1 MKLSIIIPVY
11 NEAENIVALLRRLQ
25 NYRFQGH
32 EVIVIDGGSRDN
44 SFDCAVG
51 MVDKLLMSKPGRAM
65 QMNIGAEQAS
75 GEVLVF
81 LHADTELPPQA
92 NNLIIDAMN
101 KKHQWGRFN
110 VRLSG
115 QHRFFRVIETMM
127 NWRSCIT
134 GIATGDQ
141 AIFVRRKVFQQ
152 AGGYPEIMLMD
163 DIELSKKLKA
173 FGKPACI
180 KRRVTTSSRRWEKIG
195 IVKTTLLMWQLR
207 LLHFL
212 GVSPD
217 KLFTRYAGK

>member
-25 NYRFQGH
+25 NYRIQGH
-32 EVIVIDGGSRDN
+32 EVIVVDGGSRDN
-44 SFDCAVG
+44 SFDCAIG

-65 QMNIGAEQAS
+65 QMNIGTEQAS

-115 QHRFFRVIETMM
+115 QRRFFRIIETMM
-127 NWRSCIT
+127 NWRSCLT

-141 AIFVRRKVFQQ
+141 VIFVRRNVFMQ
-152 AGGYPEIMLMD
+152 AGGYPEIKLME
-163 DIELSKKLKA
+163 DIELSKKLKK
-173 FGKPACI
+173 FSKPACI
-180 KRRVTTSSRRWEKIG
+180 KNAVITSSRRWEKNG

-207 LLHFL
+207 LLYFL

-217 KLFTRYAGK
+217 KLFTRYYRK

>member
-11 NEAENIVALLRRLQ
+11 NEAENMVVLLRRLQ

-32 EVIVIDGGSRDN
+32 EVIVVDGGSRDN

-92 NNLIIDAMN
+92 NTLITEAMN
-101 KKHQWGRFN
+101 KKYQWGRFN

-127 NWRSCIT
+127 NWRSCLT

-141 AIFVRRKVFQQ
+141 VIFVRRNVFLQ
-152 AGGYPEIMLMD
+152 AGGYPEIKLME

-173 FGKPACI
+173 FSKPACI
-180 KRRVTTSSRRWEKIG
+180 KNPVTTSSRRWDKNG

-207 LLHFL
+207 LLYFL
-212 GVSPD
+212 GVPPD
-217 KLFTRYAGK
+217 KLFTRYYRK

>member
-11 NEAENIVALLRRLQ
+11 NEAANIIATLRRLQ

-32 EVIVIDGGSRDN
+32 EVIVVDGGSRDN

-51 MVDKLLMSKPGRAM
+51 LVDKLLMSRPGRAM

-81 LHADTELPPQA
+81 LHADTELPPLA
-92 NNLIIDAMN
+92 NTLIAEAIN
-101 KKHQWGRFN
+101 KKQQWGRFN

-115 QHRFFRVIETMM
+115 QHRFFRIIETMM
-127 NWRSCIT
+127 NWRSCLT

-141 AIFVRRKVFQQ
+141 VIFVRRNVFQQ
-152 AGGYPEIMLMD
+152 AGGYPEIKLME

-173 FGKPACI
+173 FSKPACI
-180 KRRVTTSSRRWEKIG
+180 KQRVTTSSRRWEQNG
-195 IVKTTLLMWQLR
+195 MMKTVLLMWQLR
-207 LLHFL
+207 LLHFF
-212 GVSPD
+212 GVAPD
-217 KLFTRYAGK
+217 KLYSRYYQK

>member
-25 NYRFQGH
+25 SYRFQGH
-32 EVIVIDGGSRDN
+32 EVIVVDGGSRDN

-92 NNLIIDAMN
+92 NNLIVDAMN
-101 KKHQWGRFN
+101 NKNQWGRFN

-115 QHRFFRVIETMM
+115 RHRMFRIIETMM
-127 NWRSCIT
+127 NWRSCLT

-141 AIFVRRKVFQQ
+141 VIFVRRNVFLQ
-152 AGGYPEIMLMD
+152 AGGYPEIKLME
-163 DIELSKKLKA
+163 DIELSKRLKI
-173 FGKPACI
+173 FSKPVCI
-180 KRRVTTSSRRWEKIG
+180 KNPVTTSSRRWEKNG

-207 LLHFL
+207 LLYFF
-212 GVSPD
+212 GVPPD
-217 KLFTRYAGK
+217 KLFTRYYRK

>member
-25 NYRFQGH
+25 SYRFQGH
-32 EVIVIDGGSRDN
+32 EVIVVDGGSRDN

-101 KKHQWGRFN
+101 KKYQWGRFD

-115 QHRFFRVIETMM
+115 RHRFFRIIETMM
-127 NWRSCIT
+127 NWRSCLT

-141 AIFVRRKVFQQ
+141 VIFVRRKVFLQ
-152 AGGYPEIMLMD
+152 AGGYPEIKLME

-173 FGKPACI
+173 FSKPACI
-180 KRRVTTSSRRWEKIG
+180 KTPVTTSSRRWEKNG
-195 IVKTTLLMWQLR
+195 IAKTTLLMWQLR

-212 GVSPD
+212 GVPPE
-217 KLFTRYAGK
+217 KLHSRYNRK

>member
-11 NEAENIVALLRRLQ
+11 NEAANIIATLRRLQ

-32 EVIVIDGGSRDN
+32 EVIVVDGGSRDN

-51 MVDKLLMSKPGRAM
+51 LVDKLLMSRPGRAT

-81 LHADTELPPQA
+81 LHADTELPPLA
-92 NNLIIDAMN
+92 NTLIAEAIN
-101 KKHQWGRFN
+101 KKQQWGRFN

-115 QHRFFRVIETMM
+115 QHRFFRIIETMM
-127 NWRSCIT
+127 NWRSCLT

-141 AIFVRRKVFQQ
+141 VIFVRRNVFQQ
-152 AGGYPEIMLMD
+152 AGGYPEIKLME

-173 FGKPACI
+173 FSKPACI
-180 KRRVTTSSRRWEKIG
+180 KQRVTTSSRRWEQNG
-195 IVKTTLLMWQLR
+195 MMKTVLLMWQLR
-207 LLHFL
+207 LLHFF
-212 GVSPD
+212 GVAPD
-217 KLFTRYAGK
+217 KLYSRYYQK

>member
-11 NEAENIVALLRRLQ
+11 NEAANIIATLRRLQ

-32 EVIVIDGGSRDN
+32 EVIVVDGGSRDN

-51 MVDKLLMSKPGRAM
+51 LVDKLLMSRPGRAT

-81 LHADTELPPQA
+81 LHADTELPPLA
-92 NNLIIDAMN
+92 NTLIAEAIN
-101 KKHQWGRFN
+101 KKQQWGRFN

-115 QHRFFRVIETMM
+115 QHRFFRIIETMM
-127 NWRSCIT
+127 NWRSCLT

-141 AIFVRRKVFQQ
+141 VIFVRRNVFQQ
-152 AGGYPEIMLMD
+152 AGGYPEIKLME

-173 FGKPACI
+173 FSKPACI
-180 KRRVTTSSRRWEKIG
+180 KQRVTTSSRRWEQNG
-195 IVKTTLLMWQLR
+195 MVKTVLLMWQLR
-207 LLHFL
+207 LLHFF
-212 GVSPD
+212 GVAPD
-217 KLFTRYAGK
+217 KLYSRYYQK

>member
-32 EVIVIDGGSRDN
+32 EVIVVDGGSRDN

-65 QMNIGAEQAS
+65 QMNIGAEQAN

-92 NNLIIDAMN
+92 NTLITETMN
-101 KKHQWGRFN
+101 KKYQWGRFN

-115 QHRFFRVIETMM
+115 RHQFFRIIETMM
-127 NWRSCIT
+127 NWRSCLT

-141 AIFVRRKVFQQ
+141 VIFVRRNVFMQT
-152 AGGYPEIMLMD
+152 GGYPEIKLME

-173 FGKPACI
+173 FSKPACI
-180 KRRVTTSSRRWEKIG
+180 KNPVTTSSRRWEQNG

-207 LLHFL
+207 LLYFL

-217 KLFTRYAGK
+217 KLFTRYYRK